1 MEKDGR
7 GEKRG
12 GRGRGRAR
20 KRCSEWA
27 RGERG
32 NWREGRLN
40 MGEREILDCTERGRE
55 REENEGGKGRM
66 GERLGKETNSKREK
80 MKRKRKRK
88 IKEKIY

>member
-1 MEKDGR
+1 
-7 GEKRG
+7 
-12 GRGRGRAR
+12 
-20 KRCSEWA
+20 
-27 RGERG
+27 
-32 NWREGRLN
+32 